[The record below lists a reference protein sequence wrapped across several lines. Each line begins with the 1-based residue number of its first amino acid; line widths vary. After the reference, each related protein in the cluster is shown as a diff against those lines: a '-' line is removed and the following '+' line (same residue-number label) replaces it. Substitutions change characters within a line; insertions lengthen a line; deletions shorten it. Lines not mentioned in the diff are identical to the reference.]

1 MTNEKY
7 LTQLKGLVKTA
18 KEMYQNGKYKNKE
31 YGELCMTV
39 VRLVEGS
46 DFGKKEAQ
54 STLELM
60 VRQDSFDEMMDGSFD
75 GTAMQ
80 LLSMSSDLLGRFGD
94 VSMAPYTGGFASRT
108 ARVTFKPKEKKRK

>member
-7 LTQLKGLVKTA
+7 IAQLKGLVKTA
-18 KEMYQNGKYKNKE
+18 KEMYHNGKYKNKE

-39 VRLVEGS
+39 LRLVEES

-54 STLELM
+54 STLELK
-60 VRQDSFDEMMDGSFD
+60 VTQDPYDEIMDGSFD

-80 LLSMSSDLLGRFGD
+80 LMSMSNDLLGVFGN
-94 VSMAPYTGGFASRT
+94 VSMVPYTGGLGSRT
-108 ARVTFKPKEKKRK
+108 ARVTFKPNKKEKK